1 MSAPEPF
8 YAFESC
14 SPNKLGTKY
23 PPASHHLIIFFK
35 VKLEKTKAVDVKL
48 SLQESEVGAAVWIT
62 TYQLKQV
69 MEMSATDDDLIEIS
83 VMSELQD
90 QQQHQ
95 PIKLNQL
102 NPYYP
107 NEKYGEG
114 FGKALAFAM
123 RYLLSKASKAL
134 N

>member
-1 MSAPEPF
+1 MSTPEPF

-69 MEMSATDDDLIEIS
+69 MEMSATDDDLIEICL
-83 VMSELQD
+83 MSDIQD
-90 QQQHQ
+90 QQHQ
-95 PIKLNQL
+95 PIKLN
-102 NPYYP
+102 
-107 NEKYGEG
+107 
-114 FGKALAFAM
+114 
-123 RYLLSKASKAL
+123 
-134 N
+134 